1 MLLPPN
7 NYAFAKTPSYP
18 PVRGRLDTETS
29 LEEER
34 NARMKEMKKETQERK
49 KGRNARKN
57 ERKKRKNEWKE
68 GTQEWMKGRNV
79 SGERNLSSPK
89 GDKRGA
95 RIWPPP
101 YRGIRGGLRVFF
113 FSFYLY
119 IFILYIK
126 KKINKN
132 NNKWCGK
139 SGKGGISYWCSI
151 RIVIY
156 TLWISGGDGCGKGN
170 DKCGFLHMMEN
181 G

>member
-1 MLLPPN
+1 MLLHCN
-7 NYAFAKTPSYP
+7 NYAFKKTPSYP

-34 NARMKEMKKETQERK
+34 KE
-49 KGRNARKN
+49 
-57 ERKKRKNEWKE
+57 RKNEWKE
-68 GTQEWMKGRNV
+68 ETQAESV
-79 SGERNLSSPK
+79 IYL
-89 GDKRGA
+89 
-95 RIWPPP
+95 PP
-101 YRGIRGGLRVFF
+101 RGIRGGLVSGLPLQGEERGSSGLLSILFIYIY
-113 FSFYLY
+113 FS
-119 IFILYIK
+119 LYIK

-139 SGKGGISYWCSI
+139 SGKGGISCWCSI

-156 TLWISGGDGCGKGN
+156 TLWINGGDMCGKGN